1 MNLRNSASS
10 PGYRL
15 TWLSGMDR
23 SRAVQ
28 APGPHSISSAD

>member
-1 MNLRNSASS
+1 MNLRKFASS
-10 PGYRL
+10 PEYRL

-28 APGPHSISSAD
+28 VPGPRSTSSAG